1 MAKVWND
8 ILVDDDG
15 DQVFENGDYKVGNAI
30 DQDVDTILGLSPGQW
45 ASDPVMGPSLI
56 RMMKSSL
63 PVDRIRKAIK
73 LNLKRDS
80 KNVRTMRIVKGIIK
94 LDCEQQ

>member
-1 MAKVWND
+1 MID
-8 ILVDDDG
+8 EDG
-15 DQVFENGDYKVGNAI
+15 DQIFENGDYKVGNAI
-30 DQDVDTILGLSPGQW
+30 DQDVDTILGLSPGHW
-45 ASDPVMGPSLI
+45 PSDPVMGPSLF
-56 RMMKSSL
+56 RMIKSSL

-80 KNVRTMRIVKGIIK
+80 KNVRTLRIVKGIVK